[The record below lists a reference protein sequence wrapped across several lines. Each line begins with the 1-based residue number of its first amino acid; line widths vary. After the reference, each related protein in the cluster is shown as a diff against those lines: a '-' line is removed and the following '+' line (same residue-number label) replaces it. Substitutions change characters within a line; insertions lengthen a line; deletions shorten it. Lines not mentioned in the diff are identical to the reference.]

1 MLNRASESAR
11 RPRTTSTNGVAY
23 LVRNVDLPSGA
34 DFTPLFKGLPDGR
47 YQ

>member
-11 RPRTTSTNGVAY
+11 RPRTTSTNGGGL
-23 LVRNVDLPSGA
+23 LVPHVDLPSGA
-34 DFTPLFKGLPDGR
+34 DFAPLFKGLPDGR